1 MVHEAAQA
9 CSGIQERFE
18 IILPSTTL
26 SLGPR
31 TPLYAGKR
39 SKHWTTFN
47 EPTVAA
53 NCGWALGNH
62 PPGKLLHFKVLEF
75 KS

>member
-1 MVHEAAQA
+1 MGA
-9 CSGIQERFE
+9 CV
-18 IILPSTTL
+18 
-26 SLGPR
+26 
-31 TPLYAGKR
+31 AGKR

-62 PPGKLLHFKVLEF
+62 PPGKLLHFKVQSISLF
-75 KS
+75 VLLLFISDHSSSHAAVPDMTSIMSCNA